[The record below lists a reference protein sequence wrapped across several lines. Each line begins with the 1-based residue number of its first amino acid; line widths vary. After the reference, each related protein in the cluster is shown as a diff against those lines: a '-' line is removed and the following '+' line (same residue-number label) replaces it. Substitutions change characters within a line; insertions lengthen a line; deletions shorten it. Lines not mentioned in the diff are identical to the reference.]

1 MANQPFRLPDFYVPW
16 PARLN
21 PNLAEARLH
30 SKAWAREMG
39 ILGSPQDG
47 ASPVLWDDA
56 RFDTMDFALM
66 CAYTH
71 PDAPSPELDLV
82 TDWYVW
88 GFYYDDYFLVAF
100 KRSQDRAG
108 AKEYLERLRTF
119 MPLDL
124 SAPPLS
130 PANPL
135 ERGVA
140 DLWARTVSTRSPA
153 WRERFFESCW
163 QFLDENVRE
172 LSQIGEQRI
181 SNPIEYIEV
190 RRQAGGARWSAALM
204 EHAVFV
210 EVPARIFD
218 TRPMRVLRDTFAD
231 SIHLRNDLFSYQ
243 REIEEEGELSNCVL
257 VLERF
262 LGVDTQRA
270 ADLVNDLLTS
280 RLQQFEN
287 TAVME
292 LPALFE
298 EHALDPSERA
308 QVVLYVKGLQDW
320 QSGCHEWHLR
330 SSRYM
335 RPSHSSAEWT
345 LPAGLLGPGSSAVRL
360 PLSPNALGL
369 QRIKSFTHVP
379 HTPVGLVKLPQFYMP
394 FSTVPCPHLDAARR
408 QSKQWARRMG
418 MLARS
423 PGLPGLFGWTDH
435 QFDGADLALGAALI
449 HPAASGPELDLT
461 ADWLVWA
468 AYADDRFQALHGRT
482 RDMAGAKAES
492 ARLSLFMPDD
502 TYTTTVPA
510 TAVERGLADLW
521 YRTARSLSATGRRT
535 LRRAV
540 QRMSEGWLW
549 RLVNRIQ
556 NRIPDATDCMEM
568 RRQTFGAELT
578 LSLSRRSQCDE
589 IAQEIL
595 DTRPLRELE
604 SSAADYAC
612 LANDIFSY
620 QKEIEGE
627 GELTNFVLVTQ
638 RFLDVGVPQSVEVV
652 NNMMTARLRQFEHV
666 VARELPVLIEDL
678 SLEPE
683 AQQRLRVHVQRMEQ
697 WVAGVLRWHMRT
709 SRYEES
715 EIRDEWNQARPPGLL
730 TGPGTSA
737 SRVAAL
743 LSGSRSD

>member
-1 MANQPFRLPDFYVPW
+1 MSKQPYTLPDFYVPW

-30 SKAWAREMG
+30 SKAWAREVG
-39 ILGSPQDG
+39 ILGSPEDRD
-47 ASPVLWDDA
+47 SHVIWDDA

-71 PDAPSPELDLV
+71 PDAPGPELDLV

-100 KRSQDRAG
+100 KRPQDRAG
-108 AKEYLERLRTF
+108 AKKYLERLRTF

-163 QFLDENVRE
+163 QFLEENVRE

-231 SIHLRNDLFSYQ
+231 AIHLRNDLFSYQ

-262 LGVDTQRA
+262 LGVDPQRA
-270 ADLVNDLLTS
+270 AHLVNDLLTS

-287 TAVME
+287 TAVTE
-292 LPALFE
+292 LPLLFE

-308 QVVLYVKGLQDW
+308 QVILYVKGLQDW

-335 RPSHSSAEWT
+335 RPSRSSSEWT
-345 LPAGLLGPGSSAVRL
+345 LPDGLLGPGSPGVRL
-360 PLSPNALGL
+360 SLSPDALGL

-379 HTPVGLVKLPQFYMP
+379 YSPVGPVKLPHFYMP
-394 FSTVPCPHLDAARR
+394 FPAVPCPHLESARR
-408 QSKQWARRMG
+408 HSRQWARRMG

-423 PGLPGLFGWTDH
+423 PGSPGLFCWNDQ
-435 QFDGADLALGAALI
+435 QFDGADLAHGAALI
-449 HPAASGPELDLT
+449 HPTASGPELDLT

-482 RDMAGAKAES
+482 RDLSGAKAES
-492 ARLSLFMPDD
+492 ARLSLFMPED

-521 YRTARSLSATGRRT
+521 YRTVRSLPTARRCT

-540 QRMSEGWLW
+540 QRMSDGWLW
-549 RLVNRIQ
+549 RLANRVQ

-568 RRQTFGAELT
+568 RRQTFGVELT
-578 LSLSRRSQCDE
+578 LSLCQLSQRDQ

-604 SSAADYAC
+604 SSVADYAC

-627 GELTNFVLVTQ
+627 GEVTNFVLVTQ
-638 RFLDVGVPQSVEVV
+638 RFLDVGLPRSVEVV
-652 NNMMTARLRQFEHV
+652 NHMMTARLRQFEHV
-666 VARELPVLIEDL
+666 AARELPILIEDL
-678 SLEPE
+678 GLDPE
-683 AQQRLRVHVQRMEQ
+683 ARQRLRGHVQRMER
-697 WVAGVLRWHMRT
+697 WVAGVLRWHMTT
-709 SRYEES
+709 SRYKEFEQ
-715 EIRDEWNQARPPGLL
+715 EDGWNPTRLPGLL

-737 SRVAAL
+737 ARIASL
-743 LSGSRSD
+743 FSGSRAD